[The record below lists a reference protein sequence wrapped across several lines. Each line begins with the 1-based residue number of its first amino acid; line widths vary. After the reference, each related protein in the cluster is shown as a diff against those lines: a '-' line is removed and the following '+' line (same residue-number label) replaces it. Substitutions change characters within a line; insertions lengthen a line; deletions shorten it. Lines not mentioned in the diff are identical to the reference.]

1 MKKMGSKFFDGV
13 LKVVYKIGLST
24 VLAISRFSSYQAT
37 EDGELFEAVYRG
49 YKSQS

>member
-37 EDGELFEAVYRG
+37 EDGGLFEAVYRG
-49 YKSQS
+49 YKLQS